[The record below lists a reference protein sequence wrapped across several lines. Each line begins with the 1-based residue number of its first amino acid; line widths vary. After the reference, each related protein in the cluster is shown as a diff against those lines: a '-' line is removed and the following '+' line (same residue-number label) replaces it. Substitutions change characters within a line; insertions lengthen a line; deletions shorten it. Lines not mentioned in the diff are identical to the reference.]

1 MEEEMF
7 DAENVGIG
15 KGNPNGYAWVAPKG
29 TKLPAD
35 AKEAIPDGFVSLGYV
50 NDEGVVN
57 STEADSS
64 DIKDWAGRV
73 IKKVQNSFSE
83 TYQVGFLEGR
93 TSVLK
98 TYYGDENV
106 EDDGKGSVTVRHNGA
121 FTEER
126 SFVIETLLTETVI
139 KRTVIPRGCIYDRD
153 DVEHN
158 SENPVVYKATIT
170 ALPDASGNTSY
181 DYYYNTATGSA
192 SDPVDEG

>member
-1 MEEEMF
+1 MAEEMF
-7 DAENVGIG
+7 SAENVGIG

-35 AKEAIPDGFVSLGYV
+35 AKEAIPEGFESLGYIT
-50 NDEGVVN
+50 DEGVTN

-73 IKKVQNSFSE
+73 VKKVQNSFSE
-83 TYQVGFLEGR
+83 TYAIGFMESR
-93 TSVLK
+93 VAVLK
-98 TYYGDENV
+98 TYYGDANV
-106 EDDGKGSVTVRHNGA
+106 DDDGKGGVVVRHNGA

-126 SFVIETLLTETVI
+126 CFVIETLLTESLI
-139 KRTVIPRGCIYDRD
+139 KRTVIPRGCIYERD

-158 SENPVVYKATIT
+158 SESAVSFKATIT

-181 DYYYNTATGSA
+181 DYYYNAATGSTEE
-192 SDPVDEG
+192 PGQTE